1 MKTIRKYNYKAL
13 NSAQMSFT
21 TAPPVAG
28 LKLNQGTPENAR
40 LNDAVG
46 QGRSRCGE
54 QRDEAI
60 RRLRLFLS
68 FAKQKRK

>member
-1 MKTIRKYNYKAL
+1 MKLKYKGMNT
-13 NSAQMSFT
+13 AQMPFT
-21 TAPPVAG
+21 TAPPGAG
-28 LKLNQGTPENAR
+28 QKLNQGTPENAH

-68 FAKQKRK
+68 LAKQRKKNN